1 MFVAGQKKSKLL
13 ELAKNSVS
21 TFTGDTT
28 DFITNEDAAKL
39 TNMTVEDANEFLI
52 ALFSSQEKRGF
63 ISLKNGKVV
72 LYNILEQKL
81 LNKTNTN
88 PNNPIVRLKSAM
100 FNEGLI
106 KNLQNKYKTEIFIEG
121 L

>member
-1 MFVAGQKKSKLL
+1 MFIQEQKRNKLL
-13 ELAKNSVS
+13 ELAKNSVA
-21 TFTGDTT
+21 TFSGDTT
-28 DFITNEDAAKL
+28 DYITNVDAAKL
-39 TNMTVEDANEFLI
+39 TNMDVADANEFLV

-63 ISLKNGKVV
+63 ISLKNGNVV

-81 LNKTNTN
+81 LNNTNTN